1 MQQYVNDFLT
11 VNAGLILPPDTAS
24 QYINITGFNS
34 VTIVNTG
41 IRRFWLTGRS
51 FIIQPYQKFYIN
63 GQDGELL
70 SGNLYIEFLKGNS
83 KASALFIRKKFI
95 PNAKL

>member
-1 MQQYVNDFLT
+1 MQNYVNDFYT
-11 VNAGLILPPDTAS
+11 VNAGLILPPDTAI
-24 QYINITGFNS
+24 QFVDITGYNS

-63 GQDGELL
+63 GKDGQLL
-70 SGNLYIEFLKGNS
+70 HGNLYIEFTKGLS
-83 KASALFIRKKFI
+83 KAQALFIRKKYI
-95 PNAKL
+95 